1 MSEKPQRRLR
11 SRRREDIERDRLFE
25 LSLDLLCVCGYDG
38 VFKQINP
45 AFERVLGHSQ
55 AELTS
60 RPFLD
65 FVLREDR
72 QASLAQFQRC
82 VSGNRVVTFENRF
95 RHADGTSRW
104 LQWNASPDPE
114 RQVIYA
120 TARDISERKRAEAEL
135 GRLAAIVESSDDA
148 IIGVSLG
155 GVIET
160 WNRGAEE
167 IFGWGASEVRDKPLS
182 VLIPPGH
189 ADHLS
194 QNLDQI
200 RRGQRVTHYETIRRR
215 KDGEIISVSISIS
228 PVRGMAGDVASA
240 SVIMRD
246 ITQRKQAERERLDL
260 LQQVQH
266 ALARSKRLTGHVQI
280 CQVCK
285 RVRSNSGHWVDVE
298 RYLDDHTDADPIL
311 AFCPDHAPTN
321 GGEGTGD
328 GR

>member
-1 MSEKPQRRLR
+1 MAESEQEAALLQRWRALASAFVGRRQSMEAGAALRRVLVLDPGDAACRFQLALEMERGGETGPARALYARGLAANPDSLEARLHLAALSFAAGEGETALVHLLR
-11 SRRREDIERDRLFE
+11 VRERD
-25 LSLDLLCVCGYDG
+25 
-38 VFKQINP
+38 
-45 AFERVLGHSQ
+45 
-55 AELTS
+55 
-60 RPFLD
+60 
-65 FVLREDR
+65 
-72 QASLAQFQRC
+72 
-82 VSGNRVVTFENRF
+82 
-95 RHADGTSRW
+95 HA
-104 LQWNASPDPE
+104 N
-114 RQVIYA
+114 V
-120 TARDISERKRAEAEL
+120 RAEAEL
-135 GRLAAIVESSDDA
+135 ARLAAIVESSDDA

-167 IFGWGASEVRDKPLS
+167 IFGWAASEVRDKPLN
-182 VLIPPGH
+182 VLIPAGH

-228 PVRGMAGDVASA
+228 PVRNMAGEVASA

-246 ITQRKQAERERLDL
+246 ITERKQAERERLDL

-311 AFCPDHAPTN
+311 AYCPDHAPQ
-321 GGEGTGD
+321 GD
-328 GR
+328 HVDD